1 MLVHLPGA
9 FRAAQIFGA
18 VYDVAPLSQRYA
30 MELMALAVDR
40 DVSYRHKELEDLRRD
55 LEPSRQWIR
64 DTLGRVPWDFGR
76 WLPQPVRLFLENR
89 RASEILVPP
98 ARITEPPVSPRTPIQ
113 QPTRLPLVS
122 WREKDL
128 QPLLGEWNAQVAG
141 LQRLMD
147 LQPPGEIR
155 DPELLSA
162 AYFYDVARG
171 ALRLA
176 YFDELTGLRNRHEL
190 ERLTPILE
198 ANLQRKR
205 KNAPADYF
213 LMVDIDHF
221 KNVNDTHG
229 HPVGDIV
236 LQKIA
241 KALFHVREGDYV
253 FRLGGEEFLL
263 FMANVGERGIGR
275 VAQRIRR
282 QISEL
287 KISAPGLE
295 EPLRVT
301 VSIGVTRFRVL
312 SLSDL
317 SVPDLPKTPVSRA
330 IEETD
335 QALYRAKKR
344 GRNRVVYYWK
354 K

>member
-1 MLVHLPGA
+1 M
-9 FRAAQIFGA
+9 
-18 VYDVAPLSQRYA
+18 
-30 MELMALAVDR
+30 
-40 DVSYRHKELEDLRRD
+40 
-55 LEPSRQWIR
+55 
-64 DTLGRVPWDFGR
+64 
-76 WLPQPVRLFLENR
+76 
-89 RASEILVPP
+89 
-98 ARITEPPVSPRTPIQ
+98 
-113 QPTRLPLVS
+113 
-122 WREKDL
+122 
-128 QPLLGEWNAQVAG
+128 
-141 LQRLMD
+141 
-147 LQPPGEIR
+147 
-155 DPELLSA
+155 
-162 AYFYDVARG
+162 
-171 ALRLA
+171 
-176 YFDELTGLRNRHEL
+176 
-190 ERLTPILE
+190 
-198 ANLQRKR
+198 
-205 KNAPADYF
+205 
-213 LMVDIDHF
+213 
-221 KNVNDTHG
+221 
-229 HPVGDIV
+229 
-236 LQKIA
+236 
-241 KALFHVREGDYV
+241 
-253 FRLGGEEFLL
+253 L